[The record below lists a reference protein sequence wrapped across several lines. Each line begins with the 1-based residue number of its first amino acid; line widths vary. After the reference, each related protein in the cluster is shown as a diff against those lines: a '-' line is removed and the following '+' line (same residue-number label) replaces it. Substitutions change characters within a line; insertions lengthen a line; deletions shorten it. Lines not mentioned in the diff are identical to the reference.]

1 MIPLS
6 FAQRRLWFI
15 DRFQGPSATY
25 NLPFLIRLTGGLDVA
40 ALTEA
45 VRDVVTRHESLR
57 TLIVEDAAGV
67 PAQRVLSAE
76 ELCLGVPLA
85 EVAEEAVACD
95 GESAVPLARD
105 LATVY
110 TARVRGEEPG
120 WDELPVQYV
129 DYTLWQRELLG
140 DESDPESVLST
151 QIGYWRE
158 ELTGVPQPMRLPA
171 DRPRPPAASHRG
183 DGVSLSVDEELPGGV
198 TAHLGPLSRPTAKFD
213 LEFNFFNDPDE
224 PGLLI
229 YLEYATDLFD
239 RSTAEAVTAR
249 FERLIRQLTSDP
261 ARPVAL
267 ADVLEDDER
276 ERVLRTFND
285 TAAPTPELTVAGL
298 VERQAAATP
307 DATALVCD
315 DLELTYAELDAR
327 AERLARELTGRGVGP
342 ETVVALALP
351 RPADLVVGMLG
362 ILKSGAAYLPIDP
375 KYPSTRLDHIL
386 SDARPRLVLTVTDTV
401 GVLPENDI
409 PRLFIED
416 VLGGDGFAGD
426 DARTGDTGA
435 TATRAQAVPPAPLPA
450 NAAYVMYTS
459 GSTGTPKGCTASRPV
474 ASTDRPRRR
483 RRTAEPGPRGAGD
496 RAPRRR
502 PGRLVHRTR

>member
-45 VRDVVTRHESLR
+45 VRDVVTRYEGR

-85 EVAEEAVACD
+85 EVAEETVACD
-95 GESAVPLARD
+95 GESKVPLALA
-105 LATVY
+105 LATAY

-129 DYTLWQRELLG
+129 DYTLRQRELLG
-140 DESDPESVLST
+140 DESDPESVLSA

-158 ELTGVPQPMRLPA
+158 ELTGVPQSMRLPA

-298 VERQAAATP
+298 VEGQAAATP

-315 DLELTYAELDAR
+315 DLELTCAELDAR

-351 RPADLVVGMLG
+351 RSADLVVGMLG
-362 ILKSGAAYLPIDP
+362 ILKSGAAYLLIDP
-375 KYPSTRLDHIL
+375 KYPGTRLDHIL
-386 SDARPRLVLTVTDTV
+386 SDTRPRLVLTVTDTV

-435 TATRAQAVPPAPLPA
+435 TAARAQAAAAAPLPA

-502 PGRLVHRTR
+502 LGRLVHRTR